1 MGFREFAKTAWRL
14 FKPYWKSDRRREAW
28 LYSAGILALT
38 LLSTAFSVA
47 ISFVI
52 AQFFT
57 ALEQRDIP
65 AFFNGLLLMFGAV
78 VILVLIAMFKTQLTM
93 SFQIAWR
100 RWLTHNYFNRYCER
114 LNFYQLELT
123 AYGVDNADQRIS
135 EDIRNFC
142 VETTELGLEFLREFL
157 TLFSFVA
164 VLWAITGP
172 LEFTLFGAD
181 ISIPGYMVW
190 VAILYTIVGTWIGHI
205 IAKPLTRLNFRL
217 QANEADLRFS
227 LMRVRENAEAVALS
241 KGIEHEKTALRSLL
255 DTIVGTWMS
264 LVRYTKRLHAYQAF
278 FGQLNFFFPI
288 MAGSPRFFSG
298 AIEFGVLIQTAQAFQ
313 QVQGALAWFLTAYE
327 RLAKWKSSVDRL
339 LTLDTALVEAS
350 NDRSK
355 SNLQHDHTR
364 ASDGVSLDDLSI
376 WLPDGRKLLDES
388 NQVFPVGKSVMI
400 SGRSGIG
407 KTTLFRVL
415 SGLWPWSSGRVR
427 IPENS
432 VFLSQRPYLPLGSL
446 RNAIAYP
453 GAETDVATE
462 EVVRLFESC
471 SMEQYGDRL
480 DETESWAKILSGG
493 EQQRIGIVRAIL
505 QRPTFLFLDEATTAM
520 DLETEAQIY
529 RLLKEELPGTAV
541 VSIAH
546 RESLKQYHD
555 HFVEFDGQGL
565 VLVATHSAQ
574 GDTF

>member
-1 MGFREFAKTAWRL
+1 MDEVGFREFAKTAWRL
-14 FKPYWKSDRRREAW
+14 FKPYWRSDRKKEAW
-28 LYSAGILALT
+28 LYTAGILALT
-38 LLSTAFSVA
+38 LMGTAFSVA

-52 AQFFT
+52 ADFFT
-57 ALEQRDIP
+57 ALEQRDVP
-65 AFFNGLLLMFGAV
+65 GFFNGLLLMFGAV
-78 VILVLIAMFKTQLTM
+78 SVLVLIAMFRTQLTM

-100 RWLTHNYFNRYCER
+100 RWLTHNYFNRYCEH
-114 LNFYQLELT
+114 LTFYQLELSDY
-123 AYGVDNADQRIS
+123 AVDNADQRLS

-164 VLWAITGP
+164 VLWAISGT
-172 LEFTLFGAD
+172 LEFTLLGAD

-190 VAILYTIVGTWIGHI
+190 VAIIYTVIGTWIGHV

-217 QANEADLRFS
+217 QANEADMRFS

-241 KGIEHEKTALRSLL
+241 NGIEHEKSALRRLL
-255 DTIVGTWMS
+255 DHIVGTWMS
-264 LVRYTKRLHAYQAF
+264 LVRYTKRLHAYQTF

-288 MAGSPRFFSG
+288 MAASPRFFSG
-298 AIEFGVLIQTAQAFQ
+298 AIEFGVLMQTAQAFQ
-313 QVQGALAWFLTAYE
+313 QVQGALSWFLTAYE

-339 LTLDTALVEAS
+339 LTLDKALIEAT

-355 SNLQHDHTR
+355 SMLDHDGTR
-364 ASDGVSLDDLSI
+364 AFDSVTLDDVSI
-376 WLPDGRKLLDES
+376 WLPDGRKILVGAD
-388 NQVFPVGKSVMI
+388 QVFPAGERVMI
-400 SGRSGIG
+400 SGRSGVG

-415 SGLWPWSSGRVR
+415 SGLWPWAGGKVR

-453 GAETDVATE
+453 NDDADVTTE
-462 EVVRLFESC
+462 EVARLFGSC
-471 SMEQYGDRL
+471 GMNQYTDRL

-493 EQQRIGIVRAIL
+493 EQQRIAIVRAIL
-505 QRPTFLFLDEATTAM
+505 QRPTYLFLDEATSAM
-520 DLETEAQIY
+520 DPDTEAQVY
-529 RLLKEELPGTAV
+529 QLLKEELPDTAI

-546 RESLKQYHD
+546 RESLKQHHD
-555 HFVEFDGQGL
+555 HFVEFDGQEL
-565 VLVATHSAQ
+565 ALIATQ
-574 GDTF
+574 RT